1 MWWQLSWVCKQSG
14 DLTLNAFMRKSL
26 WTLLLLSP
34 RTMSHFIRQIRRTN
48 AIAYCIIVASHEN
61 TIFALGPENSLST
74 CKIQTKHCKV
84 AATKVKVFIAKLKLK
99 AKICFHIKSWEDLC
113 VPTCYQDLFPTYKE
127 NRTGL
132 IRCDT
137 TKMKRTDLAN
147 LAVHNWPK
155 MRKMRP
161 VKGCY

>member
-1 MWWQLSWVCKQSG
+1 M
-14 DLTLNAFMRKSL
+14 DLQTKRRFDTQCIHAEKFVDLVTSL
-26 WTLLLLSP
+26 TKNNVTFYPPNSP
-34 RTMSHFIRQIRRTN
+34 NKCHSIL
-48 AIAYCIIVASHEN
+48 YKVIIVASHEN

-137 TKMKRTDLAN
+137 KKMKRTDLAN